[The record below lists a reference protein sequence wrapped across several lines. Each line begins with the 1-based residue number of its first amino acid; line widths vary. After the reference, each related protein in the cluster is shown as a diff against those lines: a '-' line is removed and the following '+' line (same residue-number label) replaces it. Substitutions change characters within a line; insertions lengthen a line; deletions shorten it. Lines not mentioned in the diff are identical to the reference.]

1 MMTGQAPTTYDMGYY
16 SHYPVLAR
24 ALAMTTGPVLELGM
38 GWGSTPLLHAMCAN
52 KRDLISF
59 ETDPQWLAR
68 FQPLAY
74 GPEDI
79 EEYFLGLSCH
89 QFELAG
95 DWKAWMNSGWPTM
108 QHWSVVFID
117 CAPGEIRKDLA
128 LKLKDHAEFV
138 ILHDAETDGYYGKG
152 GGGNYRY
159 YEIDHLWKYKE
170 VYRLLQPATLI
181 LSDTR
186 PFGLSKFEQGL
197 AE

>member
-1 MMTGQAPTTYDMGYY
+1 MAADLAPLPPPGVREGFDMGYY

-24 ALAMTTGPVLELGM
+24 AVTMTIGPVLELGM
-38 GWGSTPLLHAMCAN
+38 GWGSTPLLHALCTAQDRRLWSADSDIDWV
-52 KRDLISF
+52 KRF
-59 ETDPQWLAR
+59 EPFASDGQHGMDVLP
-68 FQPLAY
+68 P
-74 GPEDI
+74 G
-79 EEYFLGLSCH
+79 GLPIT
-89 QFELAG
+89 LRI
-95 DWKAWMNSGWPTM
+95 P
-108 QHWSVVFID
+108 WSVVFID

-128 LKLKDHAEFV
+128 LKLKDHAEFI

-159 YEIDHLWKYKE
+159 YEIDQLWKYKE

-197 AE
+197 E